1 MTKRRS
7 ISKAMR
13 VRIFDAAAGVCH
25 LCKLPINATRG
36 EKWHV
41 EHVKPLWE
49 GGSDDEGNM
58 APAHVDCH
66 ATKSAEEAAP
76 RAKGTRQRASH
87 IGIKRDGPKIASP
100 GFATS
105 KKEPRIDK
113 SALPTLPRRNPL
125 TKEPIL

>member
-1 MTKRRS
+1 MTKRRT
-7 ISKAMR
+7 ITKAMR
-13 VRIFDAAAGVCH
+13 VRIFDRAGGVCH

-49 GGSDDEGNM
+49 GGSDDEANM

-76 RAKGTRQRASH
+76 RAKGTRQRARH
-87 IGIKRDGPKIASP
+87 IGAVTPQCRIANR
-100 GFATS
+100 GFQKTEKTARIVKAS
-105 KKEPRIDK
+105 LPPRPMFEDVK
-113 SALPTLPRRNPL
+113 Q
-125 TKEPIL
+125 

>member
-1 MTKRRS
+1 MSKRRS

-13 VRIFDAAAGVCH
+13 VRIFDAASGVCH

-49 GGSDDEGNM
+49 GGSDDESNM

-66 ATKSAEEAAP
+66 ATKSSEEAAP

-87 IGIKRDGPKIASP
+87 IGIKRDGPKIANR
-100 GFATS
+100 GFPPS
-105 KKEPRIDK
+105 GKPPREPK
-113 SALPTLPRRNPL
+113 STLPPRNL
-125 TKEPIL
+125 YE

>member
-41 EHVKPLWE
+41 EHIKPLWE
-49 GGSDDEGNM
+49 GGSDDENNM

-66 ATKSAEEAAP
+66 ATKTGEEATP
-76 RAKGTRQRASH
+76 RAKGTRQRARH
-87 IGIKRDGPKIASP
+87 IGAVKPKGQLQSR
-100 GFATS
+100 GFAPS
-105 KKEPRIDK
+105 DKQQRIPKQALAPRIMFEDVK
-113 SALPTLPRRNPL
+113 
-125 TKEPIL
+125 